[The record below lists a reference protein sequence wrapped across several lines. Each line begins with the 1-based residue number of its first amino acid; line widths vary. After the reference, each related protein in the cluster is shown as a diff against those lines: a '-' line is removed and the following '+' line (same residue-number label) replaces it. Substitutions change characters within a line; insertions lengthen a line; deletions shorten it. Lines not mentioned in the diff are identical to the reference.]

1 MDVFLNNAT
10 NAILDK
16 MRIYSE
22 EIRELIIIYI
32 GEIRSRISSDHTII
46 ITLVSIAIASTII
59 MGTTILIRQRKIL
72 RKLDEL
78 TKQTPQIPEKGDNGH
93 AE

>member
-32 GEIRSRISSDHTII
+32 GENRSRISSDHTII

-78 TKQTPQIPEKGDNGH
+78 TKKTEEPSTEDKP
-93 AE
+93 

>member
-16 MRIYSE
+16 MQIYSE

-32 GEIRSRISSDHTII
+32 GEIRNRISSDHTII
-46 ITLVSIAIASTII
+46 ITLASITIALTLI
-59 MGTTILIRQRKIL
+59 MGATILIRQRKIL

-78 TKQTPQIPEKGDNGH
+78 TKKTEEPTTEDKP
-93 AE
+93 

>member
-78 TKQTPQIPEKGDNGH
+78 TKKTEEPTTEDKP
-93 AE
+93 

>member
-10 NAILDK
+10 NAILDE
-16 MRIYSE
+16 MQIYSE
-22 EIRELIIIYI
+22 RIQELIIIYI
-32 GEIRSRISSDHTII
+32 GQIRSQISSGHTTII
-46 ITLVSIAIASTII
+46 ILVSIAIASTII

-78 TKQTPQIPEKGDNGH
+78 TKKTEEPTTEDKP
-93 AE
+93 

>member
-78 TKQTPQIPEKGDNGH
+78 TKKTEEPTAKDKP
-93 AE
+93 